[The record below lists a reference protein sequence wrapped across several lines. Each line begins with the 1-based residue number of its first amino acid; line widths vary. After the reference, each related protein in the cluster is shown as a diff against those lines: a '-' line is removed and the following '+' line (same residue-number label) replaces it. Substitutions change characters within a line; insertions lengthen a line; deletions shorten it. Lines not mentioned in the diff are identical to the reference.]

1 MQRNYKE
8 TVLINKFINMIMQ
21 NGKKSL
27 AINILKNT
35 FLHIK
40 SKKKNPFYIFKK
52 AIINVMPV
60 LYFRLKK
67 RGARVFKL
75 PAQINRK
82 KATFLCFKWIL
93 DGARRRT
100 SHSTYN
106 SFSKKLAAEL
116 LDISKG
122 YGYSV
127 KKKKRGI

>member
-35 FLHIK
+35 FLYLK

-52 AIINVMPV
+52 AITNVMPV
-60 LYFRLKK
+60 LYFSLKK
-67 RGARVFKL
+67 RGAKVFKL
-75 PAQINRK
+75 PSSIKKN

-93 DGARRRT
+93 DGAKRRN

-116 LDISKG
+116 LDICKG
-122 YGYSV
+122 
-127 KKKKRGI
+127 